1 MSKKSLASILKLQWW
16 LHTLLTSLFFIV
28 ATFFFLFAI
37 EDYLYEQQLTDIS
50 NIISI
55 NKSLPHLPEHI
66 QLYPIEEAPLQWSTQ
81 LQQVQVGTAIEIID
95 TQGYGTHILRMQ
107 FSNQEFILA
116 LDTSKANS
124 VWSISGKLLVLIL
137 PWIIIFL
144 VIASFLANKLIRQLQ
159 DHFYLLL
166 STIKDNESPQ
176 ELEKL
181 AKAQS
186 IRELERF
193 AELFS
198 EAWQQKLDILARE
211 KQGLEYLSH
220 ELRTPIQSSLATLE
234 LLALKTE
241 DNNAIERLNRSLKR
255 MTRLSNSILYLMES
269 EKSFSTYQV
278 NVSDIC
284 QQLVNELIP
293 LANAKN
299 QTITIDTMARSNE
312 SENNESEN
320 TISLDKEVS
329 ESNAT
334 KIVAT
339 EEVIETL
346 LSIVLTNALQHSNN
360 KPIIVT
366 LGHGKVSIE
375 NETKIATQT
384 STTISENHQS
394 FGIGLTIA
402 QRLADKFNLRLNI
415 LFQEPSKVIATIS
428 N

>member
-1 MSKKSLASILKLQWW
+1 MSKKSLTSILKLQWW
-16 LHTLLTSLFFIV
+16 LHTLLTSLFFIAV
-28 ATFFFLFAI
+28 TFFFLFAI

-50 NIISI
+50 NIITI
-55 NKSLPHLPEHI
+55 NESLPNLPEHI

-81 LQQVQVGTAIEIID
+81 LQQVQVGETIEVIE
-95 TQGYGTHILRMQ
+95 TKGYGIHILRTQ
-107 FSNQEFILA
+107 FGNQELILA
-116 LDTSKANS
+116 LDTSKTNS
-124 VWSISGKLLVLIL
+124 VWNISDKLLILIL
-137 PWIIIFL
+137 PWVIIFL
-144 VIASFLANKLIRQLQ
+144 VIASFLANKFISQLQ
-159 DHFYLLL
+159 HHFNLLL

-176 ELEKL
+176 DLEKL
-181 AKAQS
+181 ANTQS
-186 IRELERF
+186 ITELERF
-193 AELFS
+193 AALFS
-198 EAWQQKLDILARE
+198 EVWQQKLEILARE

-234 LLALKTE
+234 LLALKTGN
-241 DNNAIERLNRSLKR
+241 NNAIERLNRSLKR

-293 LANAKN
+293 LANAKK
-299 QTITIDTMARSNE
+299 QTITINTMARSNE
-312 SENNESEN
+312 SEN
-320 TISLDKEVS
+320 TIRLDKEVS

-334 KIVAT
+334 KIIAT
-339 EEVIETL
+339 QEVTETL
-346 LSIVLTNALQHSNN
+346 LSILLTNALQHSNN

-366 LGHGKVSIE
+366 LGYGQVSIE

-384 STTISENHQS
+384 STTVSECPNHQG

-402 QRLADKFNLRLNI
+402 QRLADKFDLRLNI
-415 LFQEPSKVIATIS
+415 SFHEPSKVIATIS